1 VFGCGG
7 DRDASKRPLMG
18 AIADKRADWVVV
30 TSDNP
35 RSEKMDA
42 IISQILLGL
51 SDAAAVDVEPDRARA
66 IAYAL
71 AQAGANDVLL
81 IAGKG
86 HEDYQEVAGQRR
98 AFSDIEEVR
107 RALAKW
113 PAAPIHGGVAGV

>member
-1 VFGCGG
+1 
-7 DRDASKRPLMG
+7 MG
-18 AIADKRADWVVV
+18 AIAASHADRVLV

-51 SDAAAVDVEPDRARA
+51 SGDAAVDVEPDRARA

-98 AFSDIEEVR
+98 PFSDIDQVR
-107 RALAKW
+107 RALAIW
-113 PAAPIHGGVAGV
+113 RAAPIQNGAASV